1 MRVAGTVCLLGVLC
15 LIGCGAQNR
24 AVFKA
29 ATEATPPQ
37 AGLDVAARKDAAQ
50 PPQTRR
56 KIIYTAK
63 VEVVVEDLD
72 EADRS
77 LAELLTAHEGYVA
90 RSERS
95 GMPGTARRGS
105 WTLRVPVARFD
116 QVLKDLADLGEV
128 RRSTLDS
135 DDITDRYFDTQAEM
149 TNLEAREKALRK
161 LYEEKIASKLSDL
174 LDVDR
179 ELSKVRGEINL
190 RKGQLQR
197 WDKETAFATIHLDLF
212 DRRGYVPPTAPA
224 FGTTIGRTF
233 EGSLQALVDTG
244 KALVLAAVAVA
255 PWLAVL
261 AVLGLPLALLR
272 RRRVTPPPLPA
283 ASADA
288 GPEAGRPLS

>member
-1 MRVAGTVCLLGVLC
+1 MRAAGTVCLLGVLC
-15 LIGCGAQNR
+15 LIGCGARNR
-24 AVFKA
+24 AVFTGAKEA
-29 ATEATPPQ
+29 AQ
-37 AGLDVAARKDAAQ
+37 APGQDIAGRRDAAQ
-50 PPQTRR
+50 PPAQR

-72 EADRS
+72 NAAS
-77 LAELLTAHEGYVA
+77 LLTELLTAHEGYVA

-105 WTLRVPVARFD
+105 WTLRVPVARFE
-116 QVLKDLADLGEV
+116 QALKDLADLGEV
-128 RRSTLDS
+128 RRNTLDS
-135 DDITDRYFDTQAEM
+135 DDITDRYFDMQAEM

-179 ELSKVRGEINL
+179 ELSRVRGEINL

-224 FGTTIGRTF
+224 FGTTVGRTF
-233 EGSLQALVDTG
+233 EGSLQALLDTG

-261 AVLGLPLALLR
+261 AVLGLPLALLVR

-283 ASADA
+283 AGADA
-288 GPEAGRPLS
+288 GPETGRPLS